1 MQAKLN
7 VDGCRDLY
15 EFWGDKIYQ
24 ELIKNSKTILNLAS
38 KEYSKAIEKYLT
50 PDVRYVTCIFGVL
63 QDGKVKVKATEAK
76 MARGEMVRW
85 CSEQNIINIDEV
97 KGFDRLGYMFQQ
109 DRSNSRQFVFVKN

>member
-1 MQAKLN
+1 M
-7 VDGCRDLY
+7 
-15 EFWGDKIYQ
+15 
-24 ELIKNSKTILNLAS
+24 AS

-97 KGFDRLGYMFQQ
+97 KGFLTDWDYMFQQ
-109 DRSNSRQFVFVKN
+109 DRSNSRQFVFVKTEFCSIF